1 MANHGF
7 VCGCGCL
14 INSDALCTHSNCVCF
29 NKKKKLCHK
38 LRLRID
44 RKLGMRKFIFVFS
57 RSIGTFKSSIMN
69 LSPNKI
75 YPAADSLIQCQGF
88 YKWCMNKIFQDR
100 LLKLVSIVNVDAV
113 FRSINDQFF

>member
-1 MANHGF
+1 
-7 VCGCGCL
+7 
-14 INSDALCTHSNCVCF
+14 
-29 NKKKKLCHK
+29 
-38 LRLRID
+38 
-44 RKLGMRKFIFVFS
+44 
-57 RSIGTFKSSIMN
+57 MN

-113 FRSINDQFF
+113 FRSINDKFFLKHKKKGLEPNSASDVSTR

>member
-1 MANHGF
+1 
-7 VCGCGCL
+7 
-14 INSDALCTHSNCVCF
+14 
-29 NKKKKLCHK
+29 
-38 LRLRID
+38 
-44 RKLGMRKFIFVFS
+44 
-57 RSIGTFKSSIMN
+57 MN

-113 FRSINDQFF
+113 FRSINDQFFLKAQKKRIGAKQSLRRINAINHRTVSIQYSFQFSKHIVSVDIQIYIFQMLLTMRIDYILLIKF